1 MAEVLNKRACNNKL
15 SAASP
20 FTFFLSLS
28 KLLEKSIGGTMG
40 CLYSIIFEAAAK
52 TFGQYAEED
61 DVKAEMWLKA
71 LENASLAVKK

>member
-1 MAEVLNKRACNNKL
+1 
-15 SAASP
+15 
-20 FTFFLSLS
+20 
-28 KLLEKSIGGTMG
+28 MG